1 MLILTTLVSYSWLVQ
16 YEGINKHLVRDEN
29 KCASLIELPG
39 PPLELSQSRNY
50 KTIQQILYRMNR
62 MCVQVTN
69 LQELFVIEKQPM

>member
-1 MLILTTLVSYSWLVQ
+1 M
-16 YEGINKHLVRDEN
+16 KKKLVRDEN
-29 KCASLIELPG
+29 KCAAHLIELPG

-69 LQELFVIEKQPM
+69 SLELIVHQTGVINKQPISSNDRLAWVGL

>member
-1 MLILTTLVSYSWLVQ
+1 MILSLTHVGFSWPVQ
-16 YEGINKHLVRDEN
+16 YEGIKKQLVKDEN
-29 KCASLIELPG
+29 KCAAYLIELPG

-69 LQELFVIEKQPM
+69 FVH